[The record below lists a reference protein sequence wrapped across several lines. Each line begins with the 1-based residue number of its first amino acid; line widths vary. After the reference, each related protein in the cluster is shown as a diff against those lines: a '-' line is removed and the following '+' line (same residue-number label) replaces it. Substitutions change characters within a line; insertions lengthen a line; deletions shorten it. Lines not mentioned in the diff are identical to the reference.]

1 MFIGQRIHSKK
12 LGKKHETW
20 KRKNNVSP
28 KLIKYQKRNI
38 NYKMEPRRNFE
49 AENYSNYNKKKKGT
63 SVAQEW
69 FQQAEEKSVK
79 EDIRNYWLWGKGKRY
94 ETEQSL
100 RNLVGHHQADHR
112 DIRRIARKEEKR
124 KGTQRVFEEVK
135 NPPKWDEFH
144 ESTNSK
150 PSINSR

>member
-1 MFIGQRIHSKK
+1 
-12 LGKKHETW
+12 
-20 KRKNNVSP
+20 
-28 KLIKYQKRNI
+28 
-38 NYKMEPRRNFE
+38 MEPHRNFE
-49 AENYSNYNKKKKGT
+49 VENYSIYNKKKRHQRGSRVISAGRRKML
-63 SVAQEW
+63 
-69 FQQAEEKSVK
+69 

-112 DIRRIARKEEKR
+112 DITGIARKEEKR
-124 KGTQRVFEEVK
+124 KGTWRVFEEVK